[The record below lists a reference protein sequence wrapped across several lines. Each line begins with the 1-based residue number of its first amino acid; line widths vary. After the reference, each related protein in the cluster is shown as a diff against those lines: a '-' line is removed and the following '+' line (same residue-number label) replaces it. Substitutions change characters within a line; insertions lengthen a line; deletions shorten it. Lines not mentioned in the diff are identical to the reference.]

1 MRTESIEIGS
11 IFKVKNMH
19 AVCVARNIIIKIV
32 CKYPGAN
39 NTAFIFQVSEL
50 SHFD

>member
-1 MRTESIEIGS
+1 MRKESIEIGS
-11 IFKVKNMH
+11 IFKAMNMH

-32 CKYPGAN
+32 CKYPRSN
-39 NTAFIFQVSEL
+39 NTAFIFQMSEL